1 MHALDKG
8 KIFEAYELFLS
19 AGLYNPAHDLAV
31 LELAPDAVIRKD
43 LELLKELF
51 SKFSERP
58 VTTWHVRG
66 KVCFRSTRSDTRPF

>member
-1 MHALDKG
+1 MHALYKG
-8 KIFEAYELFLS
+8 NVFEAYELFLS

-51 SKFSERP
+51 AKFSERP
-58 VTTWHVRG
+58 VDGWHIRG
-66 KVCFRSTRSDTRPF
+66 KVCF